1 MLIGRRKK
9 NFISPGYK
17 VFPPTADKIDL
28 ERKPKM
34 KHTILAVDDEP
45 ANLRMLERLFHREY
59 EVLTATSGEQALDLL
74 RETDVSLIITD
85 QRMPGMSGTDLLR
98 LSMASHP
105 DAVKIILTG
114 YTDIEALIDAINTS
128 RVYKFVSKP
137 WDPLA
142 LKEVVREAVTGFQQS
157 LDRKRLLD
165 DLASLVQSYPSLFN
179 REGES
184 LSEMA
189 CDAGD

>member
-1 MLIGRRKK
+1 
-9 NFISPGYK
+9 
-17 VFPPTADKIDL
+17 
-28 ERKPKM
+28 M

-59 EVLTATSGEQALDLL
+59 KVLTAASGEQALDLL
-74 RETDVSLIITD
+74 RDADVSLIITD

-114 YTDIEALIDAINTS
+114 YTDIDALIDAINTS
-128 RVYKFVSKP
+128 RVHKFVSKP

-142 LKEVVREAVTGFQQS
+142 LKEIVKEAVENFQQS

-165 DLASLVQSYPSLFN
+165 DLASLVQSYPALFS
-179 REGES
+179 REAEGFP
-184 LSEMA
+184 EMA
-189 CDAGD
+189 CESGD

>member
-1 MLIGRRKK
+1 
-9 NFISPGYK
+9 
-17 VFPPTADKIDL
+17 V
-28 ERKPKM
+28 

-59 EVLTATSGEQALDLL
+59 RVLTAASGEQALDIL
-74 RETDVSLIITD
+74 RQERVSLIITD

-98 LSMASHP
+98 LAMADHP
-105 DAVKIILTG
+105 EAVKIILTG

-128 RVYKFVSKP
+128 RVHKFVSKP

-142 LKEVVREAVTGFQQS
+142 LREIVCEAIEMFQQS

-165 DLASLVQSYPSLFN
+165 ELASLVESYPAFFN
-179 REGES
+179 RERENFS
-184 LSEMA
+184 LA
-189 CDAGD
+189 CDTGD